1 MFREC
6 NAGFADSSA
15 DPAHLPVWT
24 ASVSGWY
31 PIAGGGA
38 MTRHRKYVVAVL
50 LWLVACSASGQPAG
64 QAPVANASPG
74 VTAERI
80 LFGQSAALGGPAA
93 NLGTEM
99 RRGIVAAFEEVN
111 RAGGVAGRRLELRS
125 YDDRYEPELA
135 IDNTRRLIDED
146 RVFALIGAV
155 GTPTAAATEPIA
167 RAAAVP
173 FIAPFSGAE
182 FLRDPALGHVV
193 NVRASYFEETETIV
207 ARLIGDLGIAR
218 IAVLYQD
225 DSFGRSGLAGV
236 RRALERR
243 GLDLVGAGTY
253 MRNTTAVK
261 TALLGLRRQNPEAI
275 IVIGAYQPSAVFTQW
290 ARKLGIDARIVNISF
305 VGSDALA
312 AALNE
317 SGNGVYV
324 SQVMPFPEGEELP
337 LQSQYRQ
344 ALVSSDA
351 NARPSY
357 GSLEGYIAGR
367 LTAAVLAL
375 AGNPPTREGFLS
387 ALGDAGK
394 FDIGG
399 FTLQYGR
406 RDNRGSHKVYLT
418 VIRDGAVVPTDRLAR

>member
-1 MFREC
+1 MK
-6 NAGFADSSA
+6 
-15 DPAHLPVWT
+15 
-24 ASVSGWY
+24 
-31 PIAGGGA
+31 
-38 MTRHRKYVVAVL
+38 RHRKYVAAVL
-50 LWLVACSASGQPAG
+50 LWLVAGSASAQSA
-64 QAPVANASPG
+64 ASPG

-111 RAGGVAGRRLELRS
+111 RAGGVGGRRLELRS

-135 IDNTRRLIDED
+135 IANTRRLIDD
-146 RVFALIGAV
+146 DKVFALIGAV
-155 GTPTAAATEPIA
+155 GTPTSAATEPIA

-182 FLRDPALGHVV
+182 FLRDPKLGHVV

-236 RRALERR
+236 RRALARR
-243 GLDLVGAGTY
+243 GLELVGAGTY

-261 TALLGLRRQNPEAI
+261 TALLGLRRENPEAI

-290 ARKLGIDARIVNISF
+290 ARKLGIEARIVNISF

-312 AALNE
+312 ASLNE
-317 SGNGVYV
+317 AGNGVYV
-324 SQVMPFPEGEELP
+324 TQVVPFPEGDDLP
-337 LQSQYRQ
+337 LLPQYRQ

-367 LTAAVLAL
+367 LAAAVLAR

-387 ALGDAGK
+387 ALGDTGT

-399 FTLQYGR
+399 FTLGYGR
-406 RDNRGSHKVYLT
+406 RDNRGSHQVYLT
-418 VIRDGAVVPTDRLAR
+418 VIRDGVVVPADRLAR